1 LCFRSPLNLLA
12 GKRRRMGR
20 GAKNVIR
27 RDDRLLANGRPGLLR
42 PAAHGR
48 RQWAPDSSS
57 DPPVQRPARVALA
70 KEHWNKLIRLRRITG
85 AGHPELSRRSSGT
98 RGEPGRPPGPA

>member
-1 LCFRSPLNLLA
+1 MLFGEMIGFWLMVGLVFFGL
-12 GKRRRMGR
+12 RRM
-20 GAKNVIR
+20 
-27 RDDRLLANGRPGLLR
+27 
-42 PAAHGR
+42 GR

-57 DPPVQRPARVALA
+57 DPPVQPPARVALA

-85 AGHPELSRRSSGT
+85 AGHPELRRRSSGT